1 MAKIPKWQGSGVAG
15 HDDRLAMKNLEIS
28 WPWPWFAKDFSDS
41 LALVCP
47 QPRDLPAWVL
57 KPRSSCHLVVPQV
70 PTLKTWGKLVVMSRL
85 LLAHFGGNPC
95 LDPHPLFSD
104 EPFILMLK
112 K

>member
-15 HDDRLAMKNLEIS
+15 HDGRLAMKNLEIS

-57 KPRSSCHLVVPQV
+57 KPPKQLSLGGSSSSYIEDM
-70 PTLKTWGKLVVMSRL
+70 G
-85 LLAHFGGNPC
+85 
-95 LDPHPLFSD
+95 
-104 EPFILMLK
+104 
-112 K
+112 